1 VLVRIFLAGASG
13 VIGQQLIPLLVAQ
26 GHDVVGMT
34 RSFDKQDELRGLG
47 AVPLVCDV
55 FDTSSLMKAFTDSRP
70 EVVIDQLTDLPDDTS
85 RIAEFG
91 ERNSRLRREGTKNL
105 LAAAQSVSTA
115 RFLIQSVAWQLP
127 GDGGS
132 AVAEMERSVL
142 EARGLVIRYGSFY
155 GPGTYYENTIPEHP
169 RIHITE
175 AARRT
180 LPAIDSASGILFIT
194 EGDDAPSPNIY
205 LID

>member
-1 VLVRIFLAGASG
+1 
-13 VIGQQLIPLLVAQ
+13 
-26 GHDVVGMT
+26 
-34 RSFDKQDELRGLG
+34 
-47 AVPLVCDV
+47 
-55 FDTSSLMKAFTDSRP
+55 
-70 EVVIDQLTDLPDDTS
+70 
-85 RIAEFG
+85 
-91 ERNSRLRREGTKNL
+91 
-105 LAAAQSVSTA
+105 
-115 RFLIQSVAWQLP
+115 
-127 GDGGS
+127 
-132 AVAEMERSVL
+132 MERSVL